1 MESVHGVDISWMSKQ
16 TSHSS
21 NSKGGQGGEGTTSN
35 ARPLHGSRD
44 AVEHSLLSS
53 NGC

>member
-21 NSKGGQGGEGTTSN
+21 NSKGERGGERTTSK
-35 ARPLHGSRD
+35 ARQLHDS
-44 AVEHSLLSS
+44 
-53 NGC
+53 